1 MAVNYDPG
9 HAALPWA
16 GIRFLLKVCIFS
28 RLGFPAEWPQVGI
41 QDVQQYAAV
50 TEGVERMMRIIVRFR
65 IIERLARKASYEA
78 SKRLE
83 ANLVELYTSIWRYLL
98 KAYRYF
104 GRNTASR

>member
-1 MAVNYDPG
+1 M
-9 HAALPWA
+9 
-16 GIRFLLKVCIFS
+16 
-28 RLGFPAEWPQVGI
+28 GI

-50 TEGVERMMRIIVRFR
+50 TGGVERMMKIIARFC
-65 IIERLARKASYEA
+65 IIERLARNASYEA

-83 ANLVELYTSIWRYLL
+83 TSLVELYTSIWCYLL

>member
-1 MAVNYDPG
+1 M
-9 HAALPWA
+9 
-16 GIRFLLKVCIFS
+16 
-28 RLGFPAEWPQVGI
+28 GI

-50 TEGVERMMRIIVRFR
+50 TEGVERMMKIIVRFR
-65 IIERLARKASYEA
+65 IVERLARRARYEA

-83 ANLVELYTSIWRYLL
+83 TSLVELYASIWCYLL

>member
-1 MAVNYDPG
+1 M
-9 HAALPWA
+9 
-16 GIRFLLKVCIFS
+16 K
-28 RLGFPAEWPQVGI
+28 
-41 QDVQQYAAV
+41 
-50 TEGVERMMRIIVRFR
+50 IIVRFR

-83 ANLVELYTSIWRYLL
+83 ANLIELYTSIWRYFL